1 MITSRLDLV
10 KMTYE
15 APENGFII
23 GSGYG
28 VSQQTSYIHI
38 SINGVTDK
46 AQGISDENISVMF
59 PVSAGN
65 RISLDVYLSTENNGI
80 YFVPLCKL

>member
-1 MITSRLDLV
+1 MITSRIDLV

-15 APENGFII
+15 APANGFII

-28 VSQQTSYIHI
+28 VDQQTSYIYI
-38 SINGVTDK
+38 SINGVSYK
-46 AQGISDENISVMF
+46 AQGTSDENISVML

-65 RISLDVYLSTENNGI
+65 RMSFEVYLSIKNDGI
-80 YFVPLCKL
+80 YFVPLM

>member
-1 MITSRLDLV
+1 MITSRIELV

-15 APENGFII
+15 APENGFVI

-28 VSQQTSYIHI
+28 DGQQNSYIYI
-38 SINGVTDK
+38 SINGVTYK
-46 AQGISDENISVMF
+46 AQGVSDENISVMF
-59 PVSAGN
+59 PLSAGN
-65 RISLDVYLSTENNGI
+65 RISLEVYLSTVNNGI